1 MVSYYGLGNFIH
13 RRTVHKGL
21 NVLDNHDGVG
31 SHSEADILESEVKWA
46 LGSTAAKKDS
56 GGDGIP
62 AKLFKILK
70 KKKKKKCCKVLPSI
84 HRQIWKTQQ
93 GPQAWKSSILIPI
106 PNKDSTKEC
115 TNHWTTELISHA
127 TKVSLKILQSRLQYC
142 MNQELPGVQVGQ
154 KRQRNQR
161 SNYQHSVDHRE
172 R

>member
-70 KKKKKKCCKVLPSI
+70 KKKKKKKML
-84 HRQIWKTQQ
+84 
-93 GPQAWKSSILIPI
+93 
-106 PNKDSTKEC
+106 
-115 TNHWTTELISHA
+115 
-127 TKVSLKILQSRLQYC
+127 
-142 MNQELPGVQVGQ
+142 
-154 KRQRNQR
+154 
-161 SNYQHSVDHRE
+161 
-172 R
+172 